1 MLRGVKQLA
10 AFASGLIFLLAC
22 TTRLLPNEGKPLSSS
37 PNKPVATFPL
47 PDNRKF
53 EIYMEEVKMEY
64 DYDAPRGTTYK
75 AIWVVLRGVVSS
87 ELERREVW
95 KVNYIENYRDTQ
107 FTKPKYIP
115 RDFRVVARDR
125 DRIGLAFIAGP
136 SEIAFYQLDLSKT
149 LRDPDAPPKL
159 PAKPEERQL
168 ESIVHHRYFSSIW
181 QHSLPISVEGSIQ
194 ITLGEKLSLFVG
206 LADWESQQLLERRG
220 IKLTDLRW
228 DAKSEKWII
237 QCQIGP
243 CDIEFV
249 SAKEEDPASKDLPWK
264 LSQLKLI
271 GRE

>member
-10 AFASGLIFLLAC
+10 AFASGLIFFLAC
-22 TTRLLPNEGKPLSSS
+22 TTRLLPNEGKPVSSS

-47 PDNRKF
+47 PDHRKF

-64 DYDAPRGTTYK
+64 DYGAPRGTTYK

-125 DRIGLAFIAGP
+125 DRIGLAFIARP
-136 SEIAFYQLDLSKT
+136 SEIVFYQLDLNKPH
-149 LRDPDAPPKL
+149 RDPDAPLKVPKGQEL
-159 PAKPEERQL
+159 EFHYVSPED
-168 ESIVHHRYFSSIW
+168 YCSSIRG
-181 QHSLPISVEGSIQ
+181 HRLPISVEGTIE
-194 ITLGEKLSLFVG
+194 ITLGEKLFLTVG

-220 IKLTDLRW
+220 IKLTNLRW

-271 GRE
+271 GLE